1 MSHRSLPLVVVVL
14 VGLPGIVGCSD
25 RDPLQVGS
33 PSMASAAAAPSPT
46 VSPAGRVWP
55 VPRHAG
61 SASRHAEGIAVA
73 RGRVAVGL
81 DRPPQLAVLEARTG
95 RLLRAVDLP
104 GTPSHVVALTD
115 GGFRV
120 VAGREMVT
128 VPVQGPEI
136 RVRWSPRGHDLAV
149 LPDGGTAVSFPRE
162 GTVAVYQPDGELR
175 RTIRTRGH
183 PDGIA
188 AAGNRI
194 GVIDA
199 QATSLTVYLAGSG
212 EREEGLRAGNGSRHV
227 VADRTGRFVVTDTR
241 DGELLVFSTS
251 PLYLRQRYPVPG
263 SPYGMAY
270 DPSRHV
276 VWLTLTERNEVVGL
290 NLSGGTPREIARY
303 PAVWQ
308 PNSITVDPGSGTVFV
323 ASKAEGLVQSI
334 PG

>member
-1 MSHRSLPLVVVVL
+1 MGYRRLALVVAVL
-14 VGLPGIVGCSD
+14 LGLPGAAGCSD

-46 VSPAGRVWP
+46 VAPPGQVWR
-55 VPRHAG
+55 VPRGAG
-61 SASRHAEGIAVA
+61 SAPRHAEGIAVA
-73 RGRVAVGL
+73 GGRVAVGL
-81 DRPPQLAVLEARTG
+81 DRPPQLAVLDATTG
-95 RLLRAVDLP
+95 RLLRAVDLAS
-104 GTPSHVVALTD
+104 TPSHVVALPD

-128 VPVQGPEI
+128 VPVRGRES
-136 RVRWSPRGHDLAV
+136 RVRWSPQGHALAA
-149 LPDGGTAVSFPRE
+149 LPDGGTAVSFPKE
-162 GTVAVYQPDGELR
+162 GTVAVYGPDGELR

-188 AAGNRI
+188 TAGGRI

-199 QATSLTVYLAGSG
+199 QATSLTVYQADRG
-212 EREEGLRAGNGSRHV
+212 EREQGLRAGNGARHV
-227 VADRTGRFVVTDTR
+227 VADRTGRFVVADTR
-241 DGELLVFSTS
+241 DGELLVFSTD

-270 DPSRHV
+270 DPSRHM

-290 NLSGGTPREIARY
+290 ALSGGAPKMLVRY
-303 PAVWQ
+303 PTVWQ
-308 PNSITVDPGSGTVFV
+308 PNSVTIDPRSGTVFV

-334 PG
+334 PR